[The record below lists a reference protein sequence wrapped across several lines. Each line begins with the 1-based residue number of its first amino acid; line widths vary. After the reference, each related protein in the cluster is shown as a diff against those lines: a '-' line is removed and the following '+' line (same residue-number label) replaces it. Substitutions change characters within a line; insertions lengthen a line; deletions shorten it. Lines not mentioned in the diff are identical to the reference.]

1 MTLSRIA
8 LLFALLGGLA
18 ACEATEGLGR
28 DVQTLGQNIEDEAEQ
43 AD

>member
-1 MTLSRIA
+1 MTRIA
-8 LLFALLGGLA
+8 LLLAALGVLA